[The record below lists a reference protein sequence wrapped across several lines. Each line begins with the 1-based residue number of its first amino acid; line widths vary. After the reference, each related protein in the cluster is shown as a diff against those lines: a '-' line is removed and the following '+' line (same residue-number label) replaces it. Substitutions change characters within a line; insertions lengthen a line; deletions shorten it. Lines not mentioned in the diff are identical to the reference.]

1 MEQAIKNFFYP
12 KTICVVGA
20 SAKEKSIGYELL
32 KSIKQYGYKGKL
44 FPVNPK
50 ADSVLDYKCYHT
62 IAEITGQ
69 IDLAIVMVPKA
80 FAEQTIEQLLGKNV
94 RSIILITAGFKEVG
108 KEGEEVEKRILKKV
122 KDAGARLVG
131 PNCMGVIC
139 TFSDIS
145 LNATFVAEKPEIGET
160 GFCSQSGAIA
170 AAVLNSLRETD
181 IRFGHMIS
189 VGNKADISE
198 NDILKFWNEDPRI
211 KTITFYLESFS
222 NGESFIHSH
231 LGRTGIQRDGIRK
244 PVIILKGGRTQAGI
258 KAASSH
264 TGAMAA
270 NDKVVDAILK
280 QFGIIRVDDLTE
292 LFNTAK
298 GFENFPSPKGN
309 RTVVITNA
317 GGPAILAVDSLE
329 KEGLVLAELSQETK
343 TKLREI
349 VHPEGSVNNP
359 IDLLPGG
366 TAEQFKKVNEIAVSD
381 ENVDVL
387 VSIFVEP
394 IMVPAFEVIEGIN
407 SIVSAK
413 PIFQVVMP
421 LPESWIKY
429 RKDSATKKPLFRNPE
444 DPAKVISNLLFF
456 SKQNTSKEYLSSHKS
471 KVDISNAD
479 GFISQS
485 NIDSICT
492 AYNIPLVKSAVVRSD
507 ALFKTDLPN
516 YPLVLKGLS
525 KKVVH
530 KSELNAVKLNIKN
543 EDELRNA
550 ADEITHSFVRHNFE
564 VEDFLIQP
572 FIQTKH
578 ELLIGGF
585 RDASFGPVIMFGSG
599 GKYVEVFQ
607 DTCMRSAYLSAE
619 DVEEM
624 IDSTKIGKILKGV
637 RGEKSVDINKLKE
650 IILSSAQMM
659 LDNSNI
665 LEFDFNPLVVAK
677 DDSFYAVDVRIR
689 SLTPT
694 LSKGEGV

>member
-1 MEQAIKNFFYP
+1 MEQTIKNFFYP
-12 KTICVVGA
+12 KSICVVGA
-20 SAKEKSIGYELL
+20 STKEKSIGYELL

-50 ADSVLDYKCYHT
+50 ADSVLDYRCYHT
-62 IAEITGQ
+62 ISEIGEPL
-69 IDLAIVMVPKA
+69 DLAIVMVPKA
-80 FAEQTIEQLLGKNV
+80 FAEETIDELISKNV

-122 KDAGARLVG
+122 KEAGARLVG

-145 LNATFVAEKPEIGET
+145 LNATFVAERPEIGAT

-222 NGESFIHSH
+222 DGETFIHSR
-231 LGRTGIQRDGIRK
+231 LRRASLQKDGIRK

-270 NDKVVDAILK
+270 NDKVVEAILK
-280 QFGIIRVDDLTE
+280 QFGIIRVDDLSE

-298 GFENFPSPKGN
+298 GFENFPAPKGN
-309 RTVVITNA
+309 RSVVITNA

-343 TKLREI
+343 SKLREI

-381 ENVDVL
+381 DNVDVV

-394 IMVPAFEVIEGIN
+394 VMVPAFDVIEGIN
-407 SIVSAK
+407 SIVSEK
-413 PIFQVVMP
+413 PIFQVAMP
-421 LPESWIKY
+421 LPEFWEKY
-429 RKDSATKKPLFRNPE
+429 RKDSTAQKPLFRNPE
-444 DPAKVISNLLFF
+444 DPAKVISNILFY
-456 SKQNTSKEYLSSHKS
+456 SKQKSLKQYLSSHKS
-471 KVDISNAD
+471 KVDLRGTG

-485 NIDSICT
+485 NIESICR
-492 AYNIPLVKSAVVRSD
+492 AYNIPLVKSVVIKKD
-507 ALFKTDLPN
+507 DLLKTDLPS

-525 KKVVH
+525 KNVVH
-530 KSELNAVKLNIKN
+530 KSELNAVKLNIKDQ
-543 EDELRNA
+543 DELKKA
-550 ADEITHSFVRHNFE
+550 ADEITRSFAQHNFE
-564 VEDFLIQP
+564 VEEFLIQP
-572 FIQTKH
+572 FIQSKH

-585 RDASFGPVIMFGSG
+585 RDASFGPMIMFGSG

-607 DTCMRSAYLSAE
+607 DTCMKSAYLSEE

-624 IDSTKIGKILKGV
+624 VASTKIGKILKGV

-650 IILSSAQMM
+650 VILSSAQMM
-659 LDNSNI
+659 LDNPNI
-665 LEFDFNPLVVAK
+665 VEFDINPLVVVK
-677 DDSFYAVDVRIR
+677 DNSFHVVDVRIR
-689 SLTPT
+689 LT
-694 LSKGEGV
+694 

>member
-1 MEQAIKNFFYP
+1 MDQAIKNFFYP
-12 KTICVVGA
+12 KSVCIVGA
-20 SAKEKSIGYELL
+20 STKEKSIGYELL
-32 KSIKQYGYKGKL
+32 KSIKLYGYTGKL

-50 ADSVLDYKCYHT
+50 ADSVLDYKCYHS
-62 IAEITGQ
+62 IGEINEP

-80 FAEQTIEQLLGKNV
+80 FAEQTIDELLSKNV
-94 RSIILITAGFKEVG
+94 KSIILITAGFKEVG
-108 KEGEEVEKRILKKV
+108 KEGEEVEKRLLKKV

-139 TFSDIS
+139 TFSDVS
-145 LNATFVAEKPEIGET
+145 LNATFVAERPAIGAT

-198 NDILKFWNEDPRI
+198 NDILKFWNEDERI

-222 NGESFIHSH
+222 DGESFIHSF
-231 LGRTGIQRDGIRK
+231 IQKDGIRK

-270 NDKVVDAILK
+270 NDKVVEAILK
-280 QFGIIRVDDLTE
+280 QFGIIRVDDLSE

-298 GFENFPSPKGN
+298 GFENFSTPKGN

-366 TAEQFKKVNEIAVSD
+366 TAEQFKKVNEIAASD
-381 ENVDVL
+381 ENADVV

-407 SIVSAK
+407 NIVSEK

-421 LPESWIKY
+421 LPESWEKY
-429 RKDSATKKPLFRNPE
+429 RRDSLTKKPLFRNPE
-444 DPAKVISNLLFF
+444 DPAKA
-456 SKQNTSKEYLSSHKS
+456 E
-471 KVDISNAD
+471 KVFVPLHAMLCLQVMQKTILALYSV
-479 GFISQS
+479 FIVQW
-485 NIDSICT
+485 I
-492 AYNIPLVKSAVVRSD
+492 
-507 ALFKTDLPN
+507 
-516 YPLVLKGLS
+516 
-525 KKVVH
+525 H
-530 KSELNAVKLNIKN
+530 SE
-543 EDELRNA
+543 R
-550 ADEITHSFVRHNFE
+550 
-564 VEDFLIQP
+564 
-572 FIQTKH
+572 
-578 ELLIGGF
+578 
-585 RDASFGPVIMFGSG
+585 
-599 GKYVEVFQ
+599 
-607 DTCMRSAYLSAE
+607 
-619 DVEEM
+619 
-624 IDSTKIGKILKGV
+624 
-637 RGEKSVDINKLKE
+637 
-650 IILSSAQMM
+650 
-659 LDNSNI
+659 
-665 LEFDFNPLVVAK
+665 
-677 DDSFYAVDVRIR
+677 
-689 SLTPT
+689 
-694 LSKGEGV
+694 

>member
-20 SAKEKSIGYELL
+20 STKEKSIGYELL

-62 IAEITGQ
+62 ISEITEH

-80 FAEQTIEQLLGKNV
+80 FAEQTIEELLGRNV

-108 KEGEEVEKRILKKV
+108 KEGEEIEKRILKKV

-139 TFSDIS
+139 TFSDVS

-189 VGNKADISE
+189 IGNKADISE

-211 KTITFYLESFS
+211 KTLTFYLESFS
-222 NGESFIHSH
+222 DGEAFIHSC
-231 LGRTGIQRDGIRK
+231 LDRAGIQK

-270 NDKVVDAILK
+270 NDKVVDAVLN
-280 QFGIIRVDDLTE
+280 QFGIIRVDDLSE

-298 GFENFPSPKGN
+298 GFENFPAPKGS

-343 TKLREI
+343 NKLREI

-366 TAEQFKKVNEIAVSD
+366 TAKQFKEVNEIAASD
-381 ENVDVL
+381 ENVDVV

-394 IMVPAFEVIEGIN
+394 IMIPAFGVIEGIN
-407 SIVSAK
+407 SIVSEK

-421 LPESWIKY
+421 LPEFREIY
-429 RKDSATKKPLFRNPE
+429 RKNSATKKLLFRNPE

-456 SKQNTSKEYLSSHKS
+456 HTRKDNRKYLSAKPSRFDMS
-471 KVDISNAD
+471 KLTGLIEQQHISK
-479 GFISQS
+479 
-485 NIDSICT
+485 ICA
-492 AYNIPLVKSAVVRSD
+492 AYDIPLVKSVIVKKES
-507 ALFKTDLPN
+507 LFKAELPK
-516 YPLVLKGLS
+516 YPLVLKGIS
-525 KKVVH
+525 KNVVH

-543 EDELRNA
+543 ADELMDAAKEVTNNFEQNNFE
-550 ADEITHSFVRHNFE
+550 ADE
-564 VEDFLIQP
+564 FLIQP
-572 FIQTKH
+572 FIQLKH

-585 RDASFGPVIMFGSG
+585 RDASFGPMIMFGLG

-607 DTCMRSAYLSAE
+607 DTCMKSAYLSEE
-619 DVEEM
+619 DVDQM

-637 RGEKSVDINKLKE
+637 RGEKSVDLNKLKQM
-650 IILSSAQMM
+650 ILSSAQMM
-659 LDNSNI
+659 LDNPNI
-665 LEFDFNPLVVAK
+665 LEFDFNPLVV
-677 DDSFYAVDVRIR
+677 DVNNEFHAVDVRIR
-689 SLTPT
+689 GLSQT
-694 LSKGEGV
+694 LSKGEGLLS